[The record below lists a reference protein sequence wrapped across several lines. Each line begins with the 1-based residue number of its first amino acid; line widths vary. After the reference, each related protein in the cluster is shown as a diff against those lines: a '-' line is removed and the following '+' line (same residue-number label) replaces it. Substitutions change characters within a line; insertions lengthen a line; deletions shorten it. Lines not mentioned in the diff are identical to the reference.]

1 MWILSSEPDTMNAM
15 AKEKLYN
22 NNKQLNPST
31 QSTTSTTTSTSSS
44 FEECNNTTT
53 SSGAVPESPAT
64 TSTSTSTSSSALPH
78 HATNGSAPNGKHS
91 LHYEDDHIHM
101 NGAEPAPSINT
112 VSSSSSS
119 STSASEEP
127 AISIS
132 PVMNGHVHEEQG
144 KSRES
149 EDIIDDPSSS
159 VPPIT
164 TSSTKS
170 SPHVPPV
177 SASSLSKNPF
187 IPTSPPPLPTA
198 LKSSN
203 PFDEDFNSSPITTT
217 STTVTTTTT
226 PTSTPTPTATA
237 SPIPNGEAGVDWWM
251 QDCVEIKSGKVDN
264 KEKDTKPTSPT
275 VNNTTNNNNAQISNA
290 LKTSIEN
297 LNKFSNLLSRNTNT
311 TTTTGYKNYFQS
323 SSSSNNDII
332 PQHFI
337 PTSPNISLYTTPA
350 SPNVN
355 AYSPPGS
362 PTLYSSP
369 MSPNLYSAPLSPNS
383 YISPSYSST
392 TSTSTYPTTSTSTT
406 ATTATTAATTT
417 TRTPNNYATRTTTG
431 REFELDFGEGP
442 SISTTST
449 STTSRDDV
457 DVVAQHVMDQTSTM
471 SPDMGREPPMSDV
484 DPIEESVIDE
494 VRKSIK
500 LAFTDI
506 QLLRLLLCSLI
517 THVKRFAK
525 LLG

>member
-64 TSTSTSTSSSALPH
+64 TSTSTSSSALPH

-149 EDIIDDPSSS
+149 EDIIDDPSPS

-164 TSSTKS
+164 TPSSTTS

-226 PTSTPTPTATA
+226 PTSTATA

-500 LAFTDI
+500 LAFTYI